1 MQPQAD
7 PPSRAATPGPSSPPP
22 APPTSAALPSPRGSL
37 ASAASDLVDRF
48 VDKQGVGGAGGL
60 AGTRSAGSFRRLTLR
75 SVASAGRLAVD
86 GTSPPLSAYPPAA
99 HAAATT
105 IQRAFRA
112 KRATLSLSLRP
123 FCRYGAAAA
132 DLVRRYVSAEL
143 GEEVFASRARLVL
156 HFDVNKTIIMSD
168 DAQAGVGGPRV
179 GGGGGQP
186 GVAPAPPAPPAQ
198 SAPARSTALLLP
210 PTIPG
215 RRRGCG
221 GQHAAVGVRLGPAGG
236 RPAVGASWATRSRPP
251 RGRPPAHDVSLFL
264 GFVPPPLRPGQRSGR
279 QRCRPPREAGP
290 ETPVHGPRRA
300 GRALPLSV

>member
-7 PPSRAATPGPSSPPP
+7 PPSRAATPGPASPPP
-22 APPTSAALPSPRGSL
+22 APPASAALPSPRGSL

-168 DAQAGVGGPRV
+168 DAQAGVGGAEGWGRRWAAGRGARPACSVRPV
-179 GGGGGQP
+179 GSGP
-186 GVAPAPPAPPAQ
+186 LHHTPPPTDYSRTPTWMRWSTCCCR
-198 SAPARSTALLLP
+198 SAP
-210 PTIPG
+210 G
-215 RRRGCG
+215 
-221 GQHAAVGVRLGPAGG
+221 AGW
-236 RPAVGASWATRSRPP
+236 RPARCGCQLGDSQPTAPRP
-251 RGRPPAHDVSLFL
+251 
-264 GFVPPPLRPGQRSGR
+264 
-279 QRCRPPREAGP
+279 
-290 ETPVHGPRRA
+290 TP
-300 GRALPLSV
+300 SS